1 MVLGAM
7 AEIAAITVVLALV
20 SQFVQNK
27 YINKDEMKRQ
37 QEEIKGKQKRM
48 KELMQKGDQKSKN
61 ELDSLEKEMLESMQ
75 KMMGS
80 STKVMIASMV
90 IFIPALLVLGA
101 LYANDTIQLP
111 VPVPWLSE
119 GFDLF
124 NIGTWGVEIY
134 TQTNWFGWYFLAYLV
149 VTVIINVALGFIKN
163 NAKKSGVVLN
173 G

>member
-80 STKVMIASMV
+80 STTVMIASMV

-101 LYANDTIQLP
+101 L
-111 VPVPWLSE
+111 
-119 GFDLF
+119 
-124 NIGTWGVEIY
+124 
-134 TQTNWFGWYFLAYLV
+134 
-149 VTVIINVALGFIKN
+149 
-163 NAKKSGVVLN
+163 
-173 G
+173 